1 MGCFP
6 CFDSSS
12 DGELLYPKQG
22 GGGGGNGTGG
32 RTAAAASSSGVGARE
47 ERPMVPPR
55 VEKLP
60 AGACVSPI
68 GLLVD

>member
-6 CFDSSS
+6 CFDSGS

-22 GGGGGNGTGG
+22 GGNGTGG
-32 RTAAAASSSGVGARE
+32 RIAPAASSSGVGARE
-47 ERPMVPPR
+47 ETPMVPPR